1 MRVACLGNMNNNM
14 FCLVRYLRDRGLDA
28 HLLLLSHEHAHY
40 LPEADSYGRE
50 HEAYVRRLGWGS
62 EPDFAKTEPAQIAR
76 DLAGFDAVIGCNYA
90 PAFLHKAGR
99 RLDIFCPHGSDY
111 YEVAFYTDER
121 GEPTPLARAQR
132 AAIREAAFIMAP
144 FTNPDRERYWSA
156 IAPTGER
163 IGHPIPLLYLPE
175 YAPERM
181 ARFWTPGPASKA
193 LARLREQHGLLV
205 FQHVRQCWANPALV
219 NDHKGNDVLLRG
231 LARYVQDFG
240 GDAALAAFE
249 FGPDVAASKELA
261 RDLGIEDRVCWLPSM
276 QRKEIMP
283 LLGLADVAALEFR
296 YSWITGGA
304 LFESLAM
311 SRPVLAR
318 RDDALYPGRRLFP
331 LLQAG
336 SATEVAAQLEAC
348 ATRPVACAALG
359 AQGRQWLE
367 EEVIIPAVDAVCA
380 MLASLGSINQAGG
393 GTKNGGQSGRINA

>member
-40 LPEADSYGRE
+40 LPEADTYGRK
-50 HEAYVRRLGWGS
+50 HEAYMHRLGWGS
-62 EPDFAKTEPAQIAR
+62 EPDFAKTEPARIAR

-132 AAIREAAFIMAP
+132 AAIHEAAFIMAP

-156 IAPTGER
+156 IDPTGER
-163 IGHPIPLLYLPE
+163 VAHPIPLLYLPE
-175 YAPERM
+175 YSPERM
-181 ARFWTPGPASKA
+181 ALFWTPGTASRA
-193 LARLREQHGLLV
+193 LASLREQHGLLV
-205 FQHVRQCWANPALV
+205 FQHVRQCWASPALV

-231 LARYVQDFG
+231 LARYVHDYG
-240 GDAALAAFE
+240 GDAGLAAFE

-261 RDLGIEDRVCWLPSM
+261 RDLGLGDRICWLPAM

-283 LLGLADVAALEFR
+283 LLSLADVAALEFR
-296 YSWITGGA
+296 YSWITGGG

-318 RDDALYPGRRLFP
+318 RDDTLYPNRKLFP
-331 LLQAG
+331 LLPAG
-336 SATEVAAQLEAC
+336 NETEVAEQLDAC
-348 ATRPVACAALG
+348 ATRPEAVATLG
-359 AQGRQWLE
+359 AKGRQWLE
-367 EEVIIPAVDAVCA
+367 EEVIVPAVDAVCS
-380 MLASLGSINQAGG
+380 MLARLGNRGRKAMSGG
-393 GTKNGGQSGRINA
+393 NNGRINK